1 MEQLLSLEALI
12 ALVTLTAMEIVLG
25 IDNIIFILITTGR
38 LPAAQQR
45 PARTVGLALAL
56 GMRILLLFTI
66 SFIMGL
72 TAPLLTLWRW
82 ELSGRD
88 LILLGGGLF
97 LIYKATFELHERL
110 EAQHPDEPRGGGGQT
125 FWLVIAQIILMDL
138 VFSLDSVIT
147 AIGMANQIPVMVAAM
162 VIAVAVMMVS
172 AGPLNGFVERHP
184 TVRILA
190 LAFLLLIGVMLV
202 LEGTGQKVDKGYIYF
217 AMAFSVF
224 VELLNIRMRRVA
236 QPVVLHQPYR
246 PPAVSDGHAVQRE
259 T

>member
-1 MEQLLSLEALI
+1 MEGLLSLEALI

-25 IDNIIFILITTGR
+25 IDNIIFILITTGKL
-38 LPAAQQR
+38 LPQQQK

-56 GMRILLLFTI
+56 GMRLLLLLTI

-72 TAPLLTLWRW
+72 TAPLFTILRW
-82 ELSGRD
+82 EFSGRD

-110 EAQHPDEPRGGGGQT
+110 EVRHAEEGREGGGQT
-125 FWLVIAQIILMDL
+125 FWLAIAQIILMDV

-147 AIGMANQIPVMVAAM
+147 AIGMSNQIPVMVAAM
-162 VIAVAVMMVS
+162 VIAVVAMMVS
-172 AGPLNGFVERHP
+172 AGPLNDFVERHP
-184 TVRILA
+184 TIRILA

-202 LEGTGQKVDKGYIYF
+202 LEGTGQHINKGYIYF

-224 VELLNIRMRRVA
+224 VELLNMRVRRVTE
-236 QPVVLHQPYR
+236 PVALHHPYR
-246 PPAVSDGHAVQRE
+246 LPASGGGASIPRE
-259 T
+259 S